1 MTADQ
6 LTTLAI
12 TILFGALV
20 SGTPLLFATLGE
32 IVSERSGVMNLGI
45 EGMML
50 VGAMGGFATWANL
63 TGKSGWSS
71 SSGLVIGLVAGMLC
85 GGLLALLHAFITV
98 TLRADQVVSGLCVT
112 FLGTGLSSILGEHY
126 VGLVAP
132 KPFNLTLPVLGS
144 VSAEQLIIVLL
155 GAVIAPLIWYF
166 VNRTRPGLNLRS
178 VGEYPSAADSL
189 GINVTRIRYLYVLF
203 GGAMS
208 GLGGAAMSLITDPGW
223 VDGKTSGLGW
233 IAVGLV
239 IFAAWDPMR
248 GLWVSYFFGLLR
260 RLPLDLQ
267 NPALPLISTA
277 NNPSVGRLMDML
289 PYITTILVLIIGSRE
304 AMRKRIG
311 APAAL
316 GTPYV
321 RGERGI

>member
-1 MTADQ
+1 MTNSA
-6 LTTLAI
+6 LIALAA

-20 SGTPLLFATLGE
+20 SGTPLLFATIGE
-32 IVSERSGVMNLGI
+32 IVSERAGVMNLGI

-50 VGAMGGFATWANL
+50 VGAMGGFVFWTTAVSKWH
-63 TGKSGWSS
+63 WSS
-71 SSGLVIGLVAGMLC
+71 PEALIIGLIVGMLF
-85 GGLLALLHAFITV
+85 GGLLGLLHGYITI
-98 TLRADQVVSGLCVT
+98 TLRADQVVSGLAVT
-112 FLGTGLSSILGEHY
+112 FLGTGLSSILGAPY
-126 VGLVAP
+126 VGKAVP
-132 KPFNLTLPVLGS
+132 EPFNIS
-144 VSAEQLIIVLL
+144 VPLLEHIALEQVLL
-155 GAVIAPLIWYF
+155 IVFGLIFAPAVWYY

-189 GINVTRIRYLYVLF
+189 GLNVKRIRLIYVVF
-203 GGAMS
+203 GGVMS

-239 IFAAWDPMR
+239 IFANWDPLR
-248 GLWVSYFFGLLR
+248 GMAVSYFFGLLR

-277 NNPSVGRLMDML
+277 NNPSVGRFMDML
-289 PYITTILVLIIGSRE
+289 PYLATIFILILGSRE
-304 AMRKRIG
+304 ALRQRLG

-316 GTPYV
+316 GVPYV
-321 RGERGI
+321 RGEHS

>member
-1 MTADQ
+1 MTASN
-6 LTTLAI
+6 LVALAI

-20 SGTPLLFATLGE
+20 SGSPLLFATIGE
-32 IVSERSGVMNLGI
+32 IFSERAGVMNLGL

-50 VGAMGGFATWANL
+50 VGAMSGFAAWAT
-63 TGKSGWSS
+63 TGSLIF
-71 SSGLVIGLVAGMLC
+71 GLIVGMFF
-85 GGLLALLHAFITV
+85 GGTLALLHAFITI
-98 TLRADQVVSGLCVT
+98 TLRADQVVSGLAVT
-112 FLGTGLSSILGEHY
+112 FLGGGLSSILGQPY
-126 VGLVAP
+126 VGQVVP
-132 KPFNLTLPVLGS
+132 QPFSLTLPILDR
-144 VSAEQLIIVLL
+144 VSLEQIIL
-155 GAVIAPLIWYF
+155 VIVGMIFAPLAWYYL
-166 VNRTRPGLNLRS
+166 NRTRPGLNLRS

-189 GINVTRIRYLYVLF
+189 GINIYRTRYTYVLF

-233 IAVGLV
+233 IAVALV
-239 IFAAWDPMR
+239 IFASWDPMR

-267 NPALPLISTA
+267 NPALPFISTA
-277 NNPSVGRLMDML
+277 NNPSLGRIMDML
-289 PYITTILVLIIGSRE
+289 PYLATIFILIIGSRE
-304 AMRKRIG
+304 AMRKRLG

-321 RGERGI
+321 RGERGL

>member
-1 MTADQ
+1 MSSSELVTLG
-6 LTTLAI
+6 LTIA
-12 TILFGALV
+12 FGALV
-20 SGTPLLFATLGE
+20 SGSPLLFATIGE
-32 IVSERSGVMNLGI
+32 ILSERSGVMNLGL

-50 VGAMGGFATWANL
+50 VGAMGGFAVWSH
-63 TGKSGWSS
+63 SGSLIL
-71 SSGLVIGLVAGMLC
+71 GMLAGMLF
-85 GGLLALLHAFITV
+85 GGLLALVHGYITI
-98 TLRADQVVSGLCVT
+98 TLRADQVVSGLAVT
-112 FLGTGLSSILGEHY
+112 FLGTGLSSILGAPY
-126 VGLVAP
+126 VGERVPTPITLVVPILQRISAHQV
-132 KPFNLTLPVLGS
+132 VL
-144 VSAEQLIIVLL
+144 VLL
-155 GAVIAPLIWYF
+155 GLVFAPLVWFF

-189 GINVTRIRYLYVLF
+189 GISVYRTRYLYVIV
-203 GGAMS
+203 GGLLS
-208 GLGGAAMSLITDPGW
+208 GFAGATMSLITDPGW

-248 GLWVSYFFGLLR
+248 GLLVSYFFGLLR

-277 NNPSVGRLMDML
+277 NNPSLGRFMDML
-289 PYITTILVLIIGSRE
+289 PYLATIFILILGSRE
-304 AMRKRIG
+304 AMRKRMG

-321 RGERGI
+321 RGERGV